1 MELDGT
7 ELHLA
12 SIEISRNQRP
22 RTFLETIRYPDE
34 PNMNV
39 TNIPS
44 SPLRSIVPCI
54 IRPCHRHAV
63 PKSRDRTPVVRE
75 LPRLAKSV
83 RMRLREQTISGDSG
97 VTSIA
102 PMP

>member
-22 RTFLETIRYPDE
+22 RTFLETNRYPDE

-44 SPLRSIVPCI
+44 NPVRSIVPSM
-54 IRPCHRHAV
+54 RSSRLRAV
-63 PKSRDRTPVVRE
+63 PTSSERAPVVRE

-83 RMRLREQTISGDSG
+83 RMRLREQSISGDSG
-97 VTSIA
+97 ATSIA

>member
-44 SPLRSIVPCI
+44 NPVRSIVPSM
-54 IRPCHRHAV
+54 RPSRLHAV
-63 PKSRDRTPVVRE
+63 PTSSERACVVRE
-75 LPRLAKSV
+75 LPRLVKSV
-83 RMRLREQTISGDSG
+83 RMRLREQPISGDSG
-97 VTSIA
+97 ATSIA
-102 PMP
+102 PEP